1 MAASN
6 IKKVFNFQR
15 FFLWLAFCLQ
25 HVTLQIIQILFAS
38 NGDWKESI
46 FRQNVSFARLKFV
59 KRGSAFTWLGLSE
72 IRQIQLH
79 GFGDTSSKAYAAV
92 IYLRFIL
99 IDGSIFTSL
108 VPSKTKVIPGK
119 RQKLSFPHLGLLACL
134 LLTKLLKNVLCSLNF
149 VYTDIKLYCW
159 TDLTDCVFG

>member
-1 MAASN
+1 MKIDRDVSLAIEFVNKS
-6 IKKVFNFQR
+6 KKVLFESSQTN
-15 FFLWLAFCLQ
+15 LICLSRYY
-25 HVTLQIIQILFAS
+25 L
-38 NGDWKESI
+38 
-46 FRQNVSFARLKFV
+46 
-59 KRGSAFTWLGLSE
+59 RGFDLNE

-79 GFGDTSSKAYAAV
+79 GFSDTSLKAYAAV